1 MVPGCQYVCQFCSKK
16 CSIALVA
23 IVRHAGGS
31 IGDIVL
37 LGEGR
42 QAGAGGAEILFGIEH
57 LLPGCSLRLR
67 VLVALLHY
75 TKR

>member
-1 MVPGCQYVCQFCSKK
+1 
-16 CSIALVA
+16 
-23 IVRHAGGS
+23 
-31 IGDIVL
+31 VL

-42 QAGAGGAEILFGIEH
+42 QASAVGAEILFGIEH

-67 VLVALLHY
+67 ILVALLHY